1 MISYIIYRC
10 QYEIVLENSKDDVV
24 LVSMHNV
31 DPDSD
36 GCVHR
41 WLFLARRIA
50 HSLNYF
56 TCAMFVHYT
65 VICYLSQFWSW
76 ICRVTSFLLWL

>member
-41 WLFLARRIA
+41 
-50 HSLNYF
+50 
-56 TCAMFVHYT
+56 
-65 VICYLSQFWSW
+65 
-76 ICRVTSFLLWL
+76 